1 MRELFKRLANA
12 DGRFVTRSVNQDPQP
27 GRGLEW
33 GWLQA
38 IKQPLDIYWASWLP
52 ASESNES
59 KAEPIGYFMFIEGN
73 FRWDSL
79 IQFASVQRQDQGNPA
94 SPSDAAPP
102 SLPVTNPPPPQRP
115 IPTRVRIG
123 GNVQARQLIHSVPP
137 TYPPGALA
145 RHITGT
151 VILHVILAVDGSVQN
166 VDVVSGPDELRQA
179 AVDAVKKWRYKPTLL
194 NGKPIEVDTTIQV
207 IFTTG

>member
-1 MRELFKRLANA
+1 M
-12 DGRFVTRSVNQDPQP
+12 
-27 GRGLEW
+27 
-33 GWLQA
+33 
-38 IKQPLDIYWASWLP
+38 
-52 ASESNES
+52 
-59 KAEPIGYFMFIEGN
+59 
-73 FRWDSL
+73 
-79 IQFASVQRQDQGNPA
+79 
-94 SPSDAAPP
+94 
-102 SLPVTNPPPPQRP
+102 
-115 IPTRVRIG
+115 
-123 GNVQARQLIHSVPP
+123 PP

>member
-73 FRWDSL
+73 FR
-79 IQFASVQRQDQGNPA
+79 
-94 SPSDAAPP
+94 
-102 SLPVTNPPPPQRP
+102 
-115 IPTRVRIG
+115 
-123 GNVQARQLIHSVPP
+123 
-137 TYPPGALA
+137 
-145 RHITGT
+145 
-151 VILHVILAVDGSVQN
+151 
-166 VDVVSGPDELRQA
+166 
-179 AVDAVKKWRYKPTLL
+179 
-194 NGKPIEVDTTIQV
+194 
-207 IFTTG
+207 